1 MSKTEMKRE
10 DIERLLEA
18 LEDTCFPIQIDWN
31 KKDLY
36 IKGLAAALNKIEQE
50 DLEKKAE
57 PSILD

>member
-1 MSKTEMKRE
+1 MKTE

-36 IKGLAAALNKIEQE
+36 IKGLAAALEKIQVENKERGE
-50 DLEKKAE
+50 ASRDEVSL
-57 PSILD
+57 LD

>member
-1 MSKTEMKRE
+1 MKTE

-36 IKGLAAALNKIEQE
+36 IKGFKTALEKIEAE
-50 DLEKKAE
+50 DRAE
-57 PSILD
+57 GETFLLD

>member
-1 MSKTEMKRE
+1 MKTE

-36 IKGLAAALNKIEQE
+36 IKGLAVALEKIEVE
-50 DLEKKAE
+50 NLEKKAK

>member
-1 MSKTEMKRE
+1 MKKE

-36 IKGLAAALNKIEQE
+36 IKGLAAALDKIEVE
-50 DLEKKAE
+50 IKERGEASRDEVSL
-57 PSILD
+57 LD

>member
-1 MSKTEMKRE
+1 MKRE

-36 IKGLAAALNKIEQE
+36 IKGLAAALDKIEVE
-50 DLEKKAE
+50 NRERGEA
-57 PSILD
+57 SILD